1 MNLKEYLSSKPD
13 VREKDVTLAAFDVA
27 VRIRRL
33 TVGDRKRL
41 YATHKI
47 NTPQADLIG
56 LTAELIAV
64 SVVPPMELAEVEQL
78 PAALADALMAE
89 INEFNGWTA
98 KGAAELA
105 DQFRPTA

>member
-13 VREKDVTLAAFDVA
+13 VREKDIVIADDLS
-27 VRIRRL
+27 VRVRRL
-33 TVGDRKRL
+33 TVGERKRL
-41 YATHKI
+41 YATYKI
-47 NTPQADLIG
+47 NTPEADLVG

-64 SVVPPMELAEVEQL
+64 SLVPAMTVQEVEEL
-78 PAALADALMAE
+78 PARIADSLMAA
-89 INEFNGWTA
+89 INEFNGWTT